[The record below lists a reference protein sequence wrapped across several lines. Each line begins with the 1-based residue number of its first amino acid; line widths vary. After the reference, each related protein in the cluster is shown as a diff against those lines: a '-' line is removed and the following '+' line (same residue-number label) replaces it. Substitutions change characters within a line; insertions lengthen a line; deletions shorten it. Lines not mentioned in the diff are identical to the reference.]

1 MEEVLVKII
10 KTEDFAAWYKSQDKH
25 TRRIVDARLTRIEQE
40 EHFGTVRRFED
51 LTELKWTSGIRV
63 YTAVIKP
70 NVFVLL
76 GGNKNGQEK
85 DIKRAKNILAEIVS
99 AQPQE

>member
-1 MEEVLVKII
+1 MHII
-10 KTEDFAAWYKSQDKH
+10 KTKTFAVWYRRLDKH
-25 TRRIVDARLTRIEQE
+25 TKRIIDARLTRIEQE
-40 EHFGTVRRFED
+40 EHFGTVNRFEGI
-51 LTELKWTSGIRV
+51 TELKWTSGLRV

-85 DIKRAKNILAEIVS
+85 DIKKAKKILDEIIS
-99 AQPQE
+99 ARS